1 MAPARNGIYL
11 LLSQITI
18 SSEPLKAGDV
28 NMAKHRHTYKFYK
41 YFCLRTWLELETLRL
56 CMVILL

>member
-41 YFCLRTWLELETLRL
+41 YFCLRTWLELETL
-56 CMVILL
+56 